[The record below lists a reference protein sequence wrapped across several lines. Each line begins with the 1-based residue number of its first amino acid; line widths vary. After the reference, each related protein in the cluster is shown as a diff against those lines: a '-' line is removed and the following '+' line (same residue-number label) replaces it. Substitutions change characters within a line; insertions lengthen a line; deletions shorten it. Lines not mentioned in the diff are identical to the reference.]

1 MIRVAVFFALL
12 LFCLTPWCSPPI
24 ALALGLV
31 LALTIGHPFKTAKV
45 TKLLLQIS
53 VVGLGFGMNL
63 QTGVAA

>member
-1 MIRVAVFFALL
+1 MIRKATFVALL
-12 LFCLTPWCSPPI
+12 LFCLTPWCPPPL

-31 LALTIGHPFKTAKV
+31 FALTLGSPFNTSRQ

-63 QTGVAA
+63 Q